1 MDDSTVPA
9 EQKARI
15 ALMLC
20 RASRVVPFET
30 AKVLARIAF
39 LRRASSLSRSSLGE
53 RPVKSGPMASAACL
67 LFAMGMLS
75 FPVRAAV
82 RTTDPRYQG
91 AQIPAQ
97 SAGTFPPIPDA
108 LWILGLVLIAL
119 IVVAR
124 RRFK

>member
-15 ALMLC
+15 ALMLR

-30 AKVLARIAF
+30 SKILARIAY
-39 LRRASSLSRSSLGE
+39 LPRARSLSR
-53 RPVKSGPMASAACL
+53 RPLAARPATSGRMAGAAGL
-67 LFAMGMLS
+67 WFAMGMLS
-75 FPVRAAV
+75 FPVRAVV

-91 AQIPAQ
+91 AEIPVQ
-97 SAGTFPPIPDA
+97 SASTFPPVPDA

>member
-9 EQKARI
+9 EQKAHI

-20 RASRVVPFET
+20 RASRVVPFKT

-91 AQIPAQ
+91 AEIPSQ
-97 SAGTFPPIPDA
+97 SASAFPLIPDA